1 MFPTH
6 RRALIQH
13 DQGSYLVGSP
23 RASLAHFCLPFR
35 MCLPAFRVKKLFRA
49 GLDGIA
55 EATAGQESSLTE
67 KRYWW
72 RHSDIVDMAG
82 APWLLLLHSAAR
94 LLRAP
99 ASVSTAR
106 SERHILRT
114 FFEV

>member
-1 MFPTH
+1 MIKEANWSD
-6 RRALIQH
+6 R
-13 DQGSYLVGSP
+13 

-67 KRYWW
+67 KSYRG
-72 RHSDIVDMAG
+72 RHSDIIDIAG

-94 LLRAP
+94 SLRAP

-106 SERHILRT
+106 SERHT
-114 FFEV
+114 SYCF